1 MKTINLTRK
10 FAVFLAA
17 LILVSAV
24 LGAVVTRTYFPQTGI
39 IKGAGPEDP
48 LEAYSESSVIIWQY
62 NSTFYGSRNMSTNMV
77 TDLLANLT
85 NVEKYA
91 LGNITNGLLYLI
103 EVQHNTSLT
112 ITATQ
117 IVAQQYSGKL
127 TYFTDT
133 GSSSP
138 TDCPVATT
146 STFTLTSDTSEH
158 TIVTLTPTS
167 VEQVTNFYLDLSEL
181 TQNCTLRVYL
191 KIDGVNYVELTG
203 MTVMCAAGTKGMPL
217 KDHVIDTAW
226 KLTIQSTVAEGASRD
241 IDYRYFVN
249 VY

>member
-1 MKTINLTRK
+1 MKTINMNKT
-10 FAVFLAA
+10 FAVVLAA
-17 LILVSAV
+17 IILVSLAFGAV
-24 LGAVVTRTYFPQTGI
+24 LTRMYFPQVGT

-48 LEAYSESSVIIWQY
+48 LEAWSESSVIIWQY
-62 NSTFYGSRNMSTNMV
+62 NSTFYASRNMSTNMV
-77 TDLLANLT
+77 MDLLANLT

-127 TYFTDT
+127 TYYTDT

-146 STFTLTSDTSEH
+146 STFTLTSDTTEH

-203 MTVMCAAGTKGMPL
+203 MTVSVAAGSHGMPL
-217 KDHVIDTAW
+217 KDHVIDTDW
-226 KLTIQSTVAEGASRD
+226 KLTIQSTIAEGASRS
-241 IDYRYFVN
+241 IDYRYFVD